1 MRFNQIIKQVSSS
14 ESLKSGRETI
24 RYWSIGSYSWSDFA
38 KCISV
43 SSSDIERQI
52 IAEFAMDYH
61 HCSSYQHSFI
71 LRRLQFSASNIVY
84 SGELEFRVLEF
95 TLSCLH
101 KTINAYN
108 SLLNCRIVNKEK
120 ADICTKAL
128 LLDNLFRD
136 FIFLTWSSRNKLKLS
151 FAWRKATYECILF

>member
-1 MRFNQIIKQVSSS
+1 
-14 ESLKSGRETI
+14 
-24 RYWSIGSYSWSDFA
+24 
-38 KCISV
+38 
-43 SSSDIERQI
+43 
-52 IAEFAMDYH
+52 MDYH

-71 LRRLQFSASNIVY
+71 LRQLNSVRLI
-84 SGELEFRVLEF
+84 LF
-95 TLSCLH
+95 TQAILSCLH

-151 FAWRKATYECILF
+151 FAWCKATYECILF